1 MTTLSAGGV
10 EDSAIRKVC
19 LRLVPFVGLMFFIN
33 FLDRTSISFAGPN
46 GLTADLGMTAAQ
58 FGFASGVFFVG
69 YIFLEI
75 PSNLALHKFGARLWL
90 SRIMISWGIVAALF
104 AWVSTV
110 NGLYWLRFFLGVAEA
125 GFFPGAI
132 LFLSHWVPARHR
144 SSVLAI
150 FYVFQPLTTVIGAPV
165 ASLLLM
171 AHGAFG
177 IVGWRIMFL
186 GVAIPAII
194 VGVAALFYL
203 ADSPKHA
210 KWLTDA
216 EKKWLI
222 DELAR
227 ENANMSAPQH
237 AHASKALVSGK
248 VWLLCLVYFGFI
260 YGLYALAFFL
270 PTIIAGFEGQF
281 GVKFGLM
288 EKGLITAVPYLPAAI
303 ALYFWSKDATR
314 RGVRSWHIGLPALVG
329 GISVPLALYM
339 GSPVT
344 AVLMITI
351 TACSIF
357 SALPNFWAV
366 PSRFLSGAAAAAGIA
381 LINTVGNIAGFSAP
395 YITGLVK
402 DWTGSYQAPMY
413 IVGALMLL
421 SGVVIFSIFAMF
433 EPVAKT
439 EKSMP
444 NALSALE

>member
-1 MTTLSAGGV
+1 MTALSAGGV
-10 EDSAIRKVC
+10 EESAIRKVC

-33 FLDRTSISFAGPN
+33 YLDRTAISFAGPN

-58 FGFASGVFFVG
+58 FGFASGVFFLG

-104 AWVSTV
+104 AWVSTI
-110 NGLYWLRFFLGVAEA
+110 NGLYWLRFLLGVAEA

-132 LFLSHWVPARHR
+132 LFLSQWVPSRHR
-144 SSVLAI
+144 SAVLAL
-150 FYVFQPLTTVIGAPV
+150 FYIFQPLTTVIGAPV

-186 GVAIPAII
+186 GVAVPAILI
-194 VGVAALFYL
+194 GIAALFYL
-203 ADSPKHA
+203 ADSPKSA
-210 KWLTDA
+210 KWLTA
-216 EKKWLI
+216 EERDWLVSAL
-222 DELAR
+222 ER
-227 ENANMSAPQH
+227 ENINKQGARHANPL
-237 AHASKALVSGK
+237 KALVSGR
-248 VWLLCLVYFGFI
+248 VWLLCLVYFGFV

-270 PTIIAGFEGQF
+270 PTIIGGFETQF
-281 GVKFGLM
+281 GVKFGLL
-288 EKGLITAVPYLPAAI
+288 EKGLVTAVPYLPAAI
-303 ALYFWSKDATR
+303 VLYFWSADATR
-314 RGVRSWHIGLPALVG
+314 RGVRCWHVGIPALVG

-339 GSPVT
+339 SSPVT
-344 AVLMITI
+344 AIIMITL

-357 SALPNFWAV
+357 AALPNFWAV

-381 LINTVGNIAGFSAP
+381 LINTIGNIAGFSAP

-421 SGVVIFSIFAMF
+421 SGIVIFSIFSLFPA
-433 EPVAKT
+433 END
-439 EKSMP
+439 EKSIP
-444 NALSALE
+444 NAAGALE